1 MGNLVR
7 ALVVVFSILI
17 VSGTLFVAISVPS
30 TQDFFGM
37 AFGMSI
43 WAFVVF
49 LFWNYRQIEI
59 SLSTKELKVRYGLF
73 NEKLIELNNIIFC
86 GSIKASF
93 GRYMGIG
100 VRWGIDGSQAYTTSF
115 GDAVKIILSTGDV
128 FVFSS
133 QSTNKICSLINNQK
147 ETL

>member
-17 VSGTLFVAISVPS
+17 VSGTLLVAISVPGLH
-30 TQDFFGM
+30 DIFGM

-43 WAFVVF
+43 WVFVVF
-49 LFWNYRQIEI
+49 LFWNYRRIEI
-59 SLSTKELKVRYGLF
+59 HLSTKELHIRYGLF
-73 NEKLIELNNIIFC
+73 NEKVIELNDIIFC

-100 VRWGIDGSQAYTTSF
+100 VRWGFDCSQAYTTSF

-133 QSTNKICSLINNQK
+133 RSVNQICSLINNHK
-147 ETL
+147 E